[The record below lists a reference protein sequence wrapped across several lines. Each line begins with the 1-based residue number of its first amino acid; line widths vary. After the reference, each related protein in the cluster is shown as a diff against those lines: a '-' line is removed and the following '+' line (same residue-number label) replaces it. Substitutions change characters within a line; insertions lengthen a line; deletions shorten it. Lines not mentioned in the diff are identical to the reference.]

1 VKQLIFKQNDFISF
15 RKWIRLNLEEV
26 TWQGKYINEF
36 EEFWDYFF
44 YDGLNFPGVLER
56 FSYANKKIKIG
67 PLASWFKWLKHK
79 FICYVFIFHDKTIK
93 EISHEGEIK
102 AGDVATVLRDF
113 FIEINPHQDD
123 YLNSIFMLSDVTSAS
138 NSLSYKDL
146 KLDQVLQDT
155 IPGTHED
162 EVLASLE
169 VTLYDEWIKF
179 VDDLKRDVG
188 DTELTKIAKSTKNS
202 YLGFLKMLRESIAL
216 VVVGALLMIITSK
229 LNRWYENYL
238 ADKISVY
245 EPTFLLLDRN
255 LTFREK
261 KDSIINVDT
270 KKIEDIE
277 LKEVTE
283 NQELPEDERRYETE
297 SDAELTS
304 VDSISSDFTRNNN
317 PTVYEEKNID
327 GYRETARGDR
337 DVYRLLLN
345 SANAEKI
352 KLALDTLL
360 KRYEASKVDRVE
372 PGTKVPGGIYYN
384 LYVNKTYLK
393 EFLSQIVET
402 HSATLYRGSSKIPN
416 PAGKSKVFIWVKT
429 I

>member
-1 VKQLIFKQNDFISF
+1 
-15 RKWIRLNLEEV
+15 
-26 TWQGKYINEF
+26 
-36 EEFWDYFF
+36 
-44 YDGLNFPGVLER
+44 LER
-56 FSYANKKIKIG
+56 FSYANKKVKIG

-79 FICYVFIFHDKTIK
+79 FICYVFIFHDKTIM
-93 EISHEGEIK
+93 EISRVGELP

-123 YLNSIFMLSDVTSAS
+123 YLNNVFMLSDVTSPA
-138 NSLSYKDL
+138 NMLSYKNL
-146 KLDQVLQDT
+146 KLDQMLQEI

-179 VDDLKRDVG
+179 VEDLKRDVG
-188 DTELTKIAKSTKNS
+188 DTELTKIAKGTKSN
-202 YLGFLKMLRESIAL
+202 YLGFLKMLRESITL
-216 VVVGALLMIITSK
+216 VVIGAILMIITSK
-229 LNRWYENYL
+229 VNRWYENYL

-261 KDSIINVDT
+261 KDPIITEDT

-277 LKEVTE
+277 LKEVNE
-283 NQELPEDERRYETE
+283 EQELPEDERRYETE

-304 VDSISSDFTRNNN
+304 VESISSDFTPNNN
-317 PTVYEEKNID
+317 ATVYEEKNVD
-327 GYRETARGDR
+327 GYRETTRGDR
-337 DVYRLLLN
+337 DVYRLLLT

-352 KLALDTLL
+352 KLALDSLM
-360 KRYEASKVDRVE
+360 KRYEATKVDRVE

-384 LYVNKTYLK
+384 LFVNKTYLK

-402 HSATLYRGSSKIPN
+402 QDATLYRGSSKVPN
-416 PAGKSKVFIWVKT
+416 PVGKSKVFIWVKT